1 MSERDIY
8 ITEQDAKR
16 LFELINDPSK
26 LDRREP
32 VYLDSLKN
40 ELSRAQVVAPTEIP
54 PDVITM
60 NSTVRLVDLD
70 TDEEELCTLVFP
82 SDADVSQGKISVM
95 APIGTAMLGYRAG
108 DTFTWRVPGGER
120 RLHVKEITYQPEAA
134 GDYDL

>member
-8 ITEQDAKR
+8 ITEQDSKR

-32 VYLDSLKN
+32 EYLDSLKT
-40 ELSRAQVVAPTEIP
+40 ELTRAKVVAPTEIP

-82 SDADVSQGKISVM
+82 ADADVSQGKISVM
-95 APIGTAMLGYRAG
+95 APIGTAMLGYKVG
-108 DTFTWRVPGGER
+108 DTFSWRVPGGER
-120 RLHVKEITYQPEAA
+120 RLYVKEITYQPEAA
-134 GDYDL
+134 GDYHL